1 MDNSTQEVT
10 FRPTFI
16 PTTESCHKHL
26 PVNVRTIYIIV
37 LFITG
42 VLICTGNGLFIVAYI
57 RSDKLSS
64 LRTKAIYLLVHLS
77 CADLLVGFSIPY
89 HISIFWI
96 PELEHQSV
104 TCALRYIS
112 IIFPISASVGFL
124 LLVSID
130 RAVAILW
137 PLKYQIYMTDT
148 KIKIGCAF
156 VWLASFIL
164 GVVGPIVS
172 YQPWNSCDEIPCDLA
187 VRFHQIYFTIF
198 LLPLLFTGMI
208 LIITVYIVIV
218 ISVRRQGNFR
228 NGANECLRQREE
240 SVHMKQHIKV
250 LITGVIVVGIFCIC
264 YMPFLVIF
272 SIQTYGH
279 KENNKQ
285 WSRCKTIATFLA
297 IANSFMNAFVYA
309 WRLPFFFQTLKQ
321 IICWFHCAKLRKVS
335 QQDTVSSTERQP
347 GS

>member
-1 MDNSTQEVT
+1 MDNSTQGIT
-10 FRPTFI
+10 STFI
-16 PTTESCHKHL
+16 STTESCHKHL
-26 PVNVRTIYIIV
+26 LINVRTIYIIV

-42 VLICTGNGLFIVAYI
+42 ILICTGNGLFIAAYI

-96 PELEHQSV
+96 PLLEHHSV

-124 LLVSID
+124 WLVSID
-130 RAVAILW
+130 RAVAVLW
-137 PLKYQIYMTDT
+137 PLKYQIYMTET
-148 KIKIGCAF
+148 NIKIGCAF

-172 YQPWNSCDEIPCDLA
+172 YQPWDSCNEIPCDLA
-187 VRFHQIYFTIF
+187 VRFHHIYFTIF
-198 LLPLLFTGMI
+198 LLPLLFIGMI

-228 NGANECLRQREE
+228 NGRNECLRQREE
-240 SVHMKQHIKV
+240 TGLHMKQHIKV
-250 LITGVIVVGIFCIC
+250 LITGVIVVSIFCIC
-264 YMPFLVIF
+264 WVPFLVIF

-279 KENNKQ
+279 KENDKQ
-285 WSRCKTIATFLA
+285 WSRYRTIATFPA

-321 IICWFHCAKLRKVS
+321 IICWFHCAKLKKVS
-335 QQDTVSSTERQP
+335 HQDTVSSTESQP